1 MLERLDDGRVLVEVG
16 GVGYLVTV
24 TPRTLAELEP
34 TSPVFLYVH
43 HHIREDAQMLF
54 GFLRRDERAT
64 FDMLIATHGIGP
76 ALAVAILGTHS
87 PTALVDIV
95 AGNDLG
101 ALTLVPGVGKKTAE
115 RLLIEL
121 RNRLNLPMLDPLTAG
136 SGGSAVGD
144 VREALAGLGYAP
156 GRDPRRDARAARV
169 GVGRRHAARRSAPVG
184 GPTCVRSSSIPARPT
199 TSKRPTRPG
208 CGRDG

>member
-1 MLERLDDGRVLVEVG
+1 MIGSLRGSVLERLDDGRVLVEVA

-54 GFLRRDERAT
+54 GFLRRDERAA
-64 FDMLIATHGIGP
+64 FDVLIATHGIGP

-87 PTALVDIV
+87 PAALIDIV

-115 RLLIEL
+115 RLLVEL
-121 RNRLNLPMLDPLTAG
+121 RNRLSLPMLDPLSTNG
-136 SGGSAVGD
+136 NGTNVGN
-144 VREALAGLGYAP
+144 VREALSGLGYASEEIREAMRELP
-156 GRDPRRDARAARV
+156 ESASAEDLLRDALRLL
-169 GVGRRHAARRSAPVG
+169 GARRA
-184 GPTCVRSSSIPARPT
+184 
-199 TSKRPTRPG
+199 
-208 CGRDG
+208 